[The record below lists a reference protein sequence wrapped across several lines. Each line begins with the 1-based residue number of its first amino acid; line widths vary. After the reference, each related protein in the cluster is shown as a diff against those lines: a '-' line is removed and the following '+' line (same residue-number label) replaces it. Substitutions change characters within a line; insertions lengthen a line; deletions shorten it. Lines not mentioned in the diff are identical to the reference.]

1 MNEHFYAMKHI
12 ESIIALIRY
21 TKEVSEEELS
31 NSESE
36 SKGRRAYLHGVV
48 DGIDKCLATIRQ
60 YHYLER
66 LKKEY
71 ADLREST
78 Q

>member
-12 ESIIALIRY
+12 ESIIALIRH
-21 TKEVSEEELS
+21 TKAVSEEELA
-31 NSESE
+31 NSGSE

-48 DGIDKCLATIRQ
+48 DGIDKCLATVRQ

-71 ADLREST
+71 ADPREVT